1 MPHDARPVL
10 VTGGTGTLGRALVR
24 TLLDD
29 GRAVRVLSRRGP
41 TPAAPTAVEWRTGDL
56 LTGEGVR
63 EAVDGV
69 GAVVHCA
76 SDPRHPD
83 RDLDA
88 AAQLL
93 LAARTAQV
101 PHLVYISIAG
111 VDRVPLGYYRIKHQ
125 VEDLVE
131 NAGVPWTIL
140 RATQFHDLVATMLGA
155 LARSPVVVVPDGLLD
170 QPVDVREVARR
181 LADLAALPPQGRV
194 PDVGGPQ
201 VLPVAELARTYLAA
215 TGRRRPVWA
224 APLVL
229 RATPFRDNGH
239 VVPEHAV
246 GRTTFAEWVQQRA
259 LSSPA

>member
-1 MPHDARPVL
+1 MPDDARPVL

-29 GRAVRVLSRRGP
+29 GRAVRVLSRRPP
-41 TPAAPTAVEWRTGDL
+41 TPAVPQAVDWVTGDL
-56 LTGEGVR
+56 LTGDGVR
-63 EAVDGV
+63 EAVAGV
-69 GAVVHCA
+69 SAVVHCA
-76 SDPRHPD
+76 TDPRHPD
-83 RDLDA
+83 HDLDA

-93 LAARTAQV
+93 LAARHEKV
-101 PHLVYISIAG
+101 PHLVYISIVG

-140 RATQFHDLVATMLGA
+140 RATQFHDLVAMMLKM
-155 LARSPVVVVPDGLLD
+155 LAKAPVVVVPDGFLD

-181 LADLAALPPQGRV
+181 LADLAVRAPQGRV
-194 PDVGGPQ
+194 ADLGGPQ
-201 VLPVAELARTYLAA
+201 VLTAAELARTYLAA
-215 TGRRRPVWA
+215 TGRRKPVWS

-229 RATPFRDNGH
+229 RATPYRDNGH
-239 VVPEHAV
+239 LAREHAV

-259 LSSPA
+259 G

>member
-1 MPHDARPVL
+1 MPDDARPVL

-29 GRAVRVLSRRGP
+29 GRAVRVLSRREP
-41 TPAAPTAVEWRTGDL
+41 TPAAPQAVDFVTGDL

-63 EAVDGV
+63 EAVAGV
-69 GAVVHCA
+69 SAVVHCA

-93 LAARTAQV
+93 LAARAAQV
-101 PHLVYISIAG
+101 PHLVYISIVG
-111 VDRVPLGYYRIKHQ
+111 VDRVPLGYYKIKHE

-140 RATQFHDLVATMLGA
+140 RATQFHDLVATMLGQ
-155 LARSPVVVVPDGLLD
+155 LAKAPVVVVPDGLLD

-181 LADLAALPPQGRV
+181 LADLARQEPQGRV
-194 PDVGGPQ
+194 PDLGGPQ
-201 VLPVAELARTYLAA
+201 VLTVAELARTYLTA
-215 TGRRRPVWA
+215 TGRRRPVWSV
-224 APLVL
+224 PLVL

-239 VVPEHAV
+239 LAREHAV
-246 GRTTFAEWVQQRA
+246 GRTTFAEWVQQRTG
-259 LSSPA
+259 SPAA

>member
-1 MPHDARPVL
+1 MPDDARPVL

-29 GRAVRVLSRRGP
+29 GRAVRLLSRHRP
-41 TPAAPTAVEWRTGDL
+41 TPAAPHAVDWVTGDL
-56 LTGEGVR
+56 LTGDGVR
-63 EAVDGV
+63 EAVTGV
-69 GAVVHCA
+69 SSVVHCA
-76 SDPRHPD
+76 TDPRHPD

-93 LAARTAQV
+93 LAARQEHV
-101 PHLVYISIAG
+101 PHLVYISIVG

-140 RATQFHDLVATMLGA
+140 RATQFHDLVATMLGT
-155 LARSPVVVVPDGLLD
+155 LAKAPVVVVPDGLLD

-181 LADLAALPPQGRV
+181 LAELAGEPPQGRV
-194 PDVGGPQ
+194 PDLGGPQ
-201 VLPVAELARTYLAA
+201 VLTVAELARTYLAA
-215 TGRRRPVWA
+215 TGRRRPVWS

-239 VVPEHAV
+239 VAPDRAV
-246 GRTTFAEWVQQRA
+246 GRTTFAEWVQQR
-259 LSSPA
+259 SR